1 MSSAEVLVLRGT
13 LEGHNG
19 WVTSLATSPAQPNL
33 LLSGSRDKSLITW
46 KLTGDDQQYGVP
58 VRSFRGHSHIVQDCT
73 VTPDGEYA
81 LSASWDKTV
90 RLWELA
96 SGKCIQ
102 RFVGHKSDVLSVTI
116 DRRASQI
123 VSASRDKTVKVW
135 NTLGEC
141 MVTLLGHNDWVSQVR
156 VAPNETP
163 EDETVT
169 VISAGMDKVVKVWNL
184 HSFQIEADFIGHNNY
199 VNTVTASPDGTLVAS
214 AGKDGQIMLWNLTEK
229 EALYTLNAQDEVFAV
244 AFSPNRYWLTAA
256 TSSGIKI
263 FNLEERKVVDELKP
277 EFAGYTKAAEPH
289 AISLAWSADGQTL
302 FAGYTD
308 NVIRVWQV
316 MTAN

>member
-1 MSSAEVLVLRGT
+1 MKKKSRRVLTFSYFLARLFDYFASSLIHIAMSSAEVLVLRGT

-96 SGKCIQ
+96 TGKCIQ

-156 VAPNETP
+156 VAPNESP

-169 VISAGMDKVVKVWNL
+169 VISAGMDKVVKVCSTNTMKPNTRFFLNFFHAFPHMML
-184 HSFQIEADFIGHNNY
+184 HNICYFGWA
-199 VNTVTASPDGTLVAS
+199 
-214 AGKDGQIMLWNLTEK
+214 
-229 EALYTLNAQDEVFAV
+229 FA
-244 AFSPNRYWLTAA
+244 
-256 TSSGIKI
+256 
-263 FNLEERKVVDELKP
+263 P
-277 EFAGYTKAAEPH
+277 E
-289 AISLAWSADGQTL
+289 
-302 FAGYTD
+302 
-308 NVIRVWQV
+308 
-316 MTAN
+316 